1 MIELGAFLLPA
12 VPLLV
17 LLAFLLF
24 GRYPGADAIVRLSER
39 IAARRRRTAA
49 ARSASPAW
57 PPTRAASGGLLLA
70 LALSGRAPP
79 ASLST

>member
-17 LLAFLLF
+17 LVAFLLL
-24 GRYPGADAIVRLSER
+24 GRYPGADAIVRLLER
-39 IAARRRRTAA
+39 IAAVRRSTL
-49 ARSASPAW
+49 SASPVRPTR
-57 PPTRAASGGLLLA
+57 PPTRAASGGQLLA
-70 LALSGRAPP
+70 CALSGRAPP

>member
-1 MIELGAFLLPA
+1 VIELGAFLLPA

-39 IAARRRRTAA
+39 IAARPQRTRPTTP
-49 ARSASPAW
+49 ARPAW

-70 LALSGRAPP
+70 FALSGRAPP
-79 ASLST
+79 GPLST